1 METNKTIPFNGNS
14 NRKIELLA
22 PAGNLEKLKFAYLY
36 GADACYIGGRDYSLR
51 ANAKNFSISEIS
63 EACTYAHNLNKK
75 VYVTVNIVFH
85 NEDTLGLVDYL
96 KELSKAKVDAI
107 IVSDPFIIDIINEN
121 DIDLKVHISTQASTL
136 NYETVMF
143 WKSLGVERVVLA
155 RELSKKEI
163 KEIIDKT
170 GMEIE
175 TFVHGAM
182 CSSYSG
188 RCVLSNYFTNR
199 DANRGGCAQI
209 CRWEFPLYDSNLNEI
224 ESSTKFTASSKDLMM
239 ATYIKEMIDIGI
251 VSLKVEGRMR
261 SNYYVAT
268 VINTY
273 RSIIDDYYNNKL
285 TTKKMDYYQ
294 KVLERV
300 ANREAT
306 VQFWDKL
313 PTVEEQYYLGRNEAS
328 NQDFLAVVTDYDEKT
343 KFVTIT
349 ERNYFQTGDVVEI
362 FGPNIETFSFIMPDI
377 YDIDGNKVNVGR
389 HPEEILKFKLD
400 KKVFKNDIIRVKIG

>member
-1 METNKTIPFNGNS
+1 MHK
-14 NRKIELLA
+14 KVELLA
-22 PAGNLEKLKFAYLY
+22 PAGNLEKLKFAFLY
-36 GADACYIGGRDYSLR
+36 GADACYIGGRNYSLR
-51 ANAKNFSISEIS
+51 ANAKNFSIEEIQ
-63 EACTYAHNLNKK
+63 EAVKYAHNLNKK

-85 NEDTLGLVDYL
+85 NEDIKGIKEYL
-96 KELSKAKVDAI
+96 IALSEAKVDAI
-107 IVSDPFIIDIINEN
+107 IVSDPLIIDIINDN
-121 DIDLKVHISTQASTL
+121 NINLKVHISTQASTL
-136 NYETVMF
+136 NYEAVSF
-143 WKSLGVERVVLA
+143 WKSQGVERVVLA
-155 RELSKKEI
+155 REMSKNEI

-188 RCVLSNYFTNR
+188 RCVLSNYFTKR

-209 CRWEFPLYDSNLNEI
+209 CRWEFPLYDKNNNKI
-224 ESSTKFTASSKDLMM
+224 ESETKFTASSKDLMM
-239 ATYIKEMIDIGI
+239 LTKVKEMIEIGI

-273 RSIIDDYYNNKL
+273 RNLIDDYYENKL
-285 TTKKMDYYQ
+285 TEEKVEYYQ
-294 KVLERV
+294 KILDRV

-313 PTVEEQYYLGRNEAS
+313 PTVNEQYYLGRNEVS
-328 NQDFLAVVTDYDEKT
+328 NQDFLGIVKDYNET
-343 KFVTIT
+343 TSMVTIT
-349 ERNYFQTGDVVEI
+349 ERNYFQTGDEVEI
-362 FGPNIETFSFIMPDI
+362 FGPNIKPFSFKMPDI
-377 YDIDGNKVNVGR
+377 YNEDGEKVNIGR

-400 KKVFKNDIIRVKIG
+400 KKVYPNDMIRIKIS

>member
-1 METNKTIPFNGNS
+1 MHK
-14 NRKIELLA
+14 KVELLA
-22 PAGNLEKLKFAYLY
+22 PAGNLEKLKFAFLY
-36 GADACYIGGRDYSLR
+36 GADACYIGGRNYSLR
-51 ANAKNFSISEIS
+51 ANAKNFSIEEIQ
-63 EACTYAHNLNKK
+63 EAVKYAHNLNKK

-85 NEDTLGLVDYL
+85 NEDIKGIKEYL
-96 KELSKAKVDAI
+96 IALSEAKVDAI
-107 IVSDPFIIDIINEN
+107 IVSDPLIIDIINDN
-121 DIDLKVHISTQASTL
+121 NINLKVHISTQASTL
-136 NYETVMF
+136 NYEAVSF
-143 WKSLGVERVVLA
+143 WKSQGVERVVLA
-155 RELSKKEI
+155 REMSKNEI

-188 RCVLSNYFTNR
+188 RCVLSNYFTKR

-209 CRWEFPLYDSNLNEI
+209 CRWEFPLYDKNNNKI
-224 ESSTKFTASSKDLMM
+224 ESETKFTASSKDLMM
-239 ATYIKEMIDIGI
+239 LIKVKEMIEIGI

-273 RSIIDDYYNNKL
+273 RNLIDDYYENKL
-285 TTKKMDYYQ
+285 TEEKVEYYQ
-294 KVLERV
+294 KILDRV

-313 PTVEEQYYLGRNEAS
+313 PTVNEQYYLGRNEVS
-328 NQDFLAVVTDYDEKT
+328 NQDFLGIVKDYDET
-343 KFVTIT
+343 TSMVTIT
-349 ERNYFQTGDVVEI
+349 ERNYFQTGDEVEI
-362 FGPNIETFSFIMPDI
+362 FGPNIKPFSFKMPDI
-377 YDIDGNKVNVGR
+377 YNEDGEKVNIGR

-400 KKVFKNDIIRVKIG
+400 KKVYPNDMIRIKIS

>member
-1 METNKTIPFNGNS
+1 MHK
-14 NRKIELLA
+14 KVELLA
-22 PAGNLEKLKFAYLY
+22 PAGNLEKLKFAFLY
-36 GADACYIGGRDYSLR
+36 GADACYIGGRNYSLR
-51 ANAKNFSISEIS
+51 ANAKNFTIEEIQ
-63 EACTYAHNLNKK
+63 EAVKYAHNLNKK

-85 NEDTLGLVDYL
+85 NEDIKGIKEYL
-96 KELSKAKVDAI
+96 IALSEAKVDAI
-107 IVSDPFIIDIINEN
+107 IVSDPLIIDIINDN
-121 DIDLKVHISTQASTL
+121 NINLKVHISTQASTL
-136 NYETVMF
+136 NYEAVSF
-143 WKSLGVERVVLA
+143 WKSQGVERVVLA
-155 RELSKKEI
+155 REMSKNEI

-188 RCVLSNYFTNR
+188 RCVLSNYFTKR

-209 CRWEFPLYDSNLNEI
+209 CRWEFPLYDKNNNKI
-224 ESSTKFTASSKDLMM
+224 ESETKFTASSKDLMM
-239 ATYIKEMIDIGI
+239 LTKVKEMIEIGI

-273 RSIIDDYYNNKL
+273 RNLIDDYYENKL
-285 TTKKMDYYQ
+285 TEEKVEYYQ
-294 KVLERV
+294 KILDRV

-313 PTVEEQYYLGRNEAS
+313 PTVNEQYYLGRNEVS
-328 NQDFLAVVTDYDEKT
+328 NQDFLGIVKDYDET
-343 KFVTIT
+343 TSMVTIT
-349 ERNYFQTGDVVEI
+349 ERNYFQTGDEVEI
-362 FGPNIETFSFIMPDI
+362 FGPNIKPFSFKMPDI
-377 YDIDGNKVNVGR
+377 YNEDGEKVNIGR

-400 KKVFKNDIIRVKIG
+400 KKVYPNDMIRIKIS

>member
-1 METNKTIPFNGNS
+1 MHK
-14 NRKIELLA
+14 KVELLA
-22 PAGNLEKLKFAYLY
+22 PAGNLEKLKFAFLY
-36 GADACYIGGRDYSLR
+36 GADACYIGGRNYSLR
-51 ANAKNFSISEIS
+51 ANAKNFSIEEIQ
-63 EACTYAHNLNKK
+63 EAVKYAHNLNKK

-85 NEDTLGLVDYL
+85 NEDIKGIKEYL
-96 KELSKAKVDAI
+96 IALSEAKVDAI
-107 IVSDPFIIDIINEN
+107 IVSDPLIIDIINGN
-121 DIDLKVHISTQASTL
+121 NINLKVHISTQASTL
-136 NYETVMF
+136 NYEAVSF
-143 WKSLGVERVVLA
+143 WKSQGVERVVLA
-155 RELSKKEI
+155 REISKNEI

-188 RCVLSNYFTNR
+188 RCVLSNYFTKR

-209 CRWEFPLYDSNLNEI
+209 CRWEFPLYDKNNNKI
-224 ESSTKFTASSKDLMM
+224 ESETKFTASSKDLMM
-239 ATYIKEMIDIGI
+239 LTKVKEMIEIGI

-273 RSIIDDYYNNKL
+273 RNLIDDYYENKL
-285 TTKKMDYYQ
+285 TEEKVEYYQ
-294 KVLERV
+294 KILDRV

-313 PTVEEQYYLGRNEAS
+313 PTVNEQYYLGRNEVS
-328 NQDFLAVVTDYDEKT
+328 NQDFLGIVKDYDET
-343 KFVTIT
+343 TSMVTIT
-349 ERNYFQTGDVVEI
+349 ERNYFQTGDEVEI
-362 FGPNIETFSFIMPDI
+362 FGPNIKPFSFKMPDI
-377 YDIDGNKVNVGR
+377 YNEDGEKVNIGR

-400 KKVFKNDIIRVKIG
+400 KKVYPNDMIRIKIS

>member
-1 METNKTIPFNGNS
+1 MHK
-14 NRKIELLA
+14 KVELLA
-22 PAGNLEKLKFAYLY
+22 PAGNLEKLKFAFLY
-36 GADACYIGGRDYSLR
+36 GADACYIGGRNYSLR
-51 ANAKNFSISEIS
+51 ANAKNFSIEEIQ
-63 EACTYAHNLNKK
+63 EAVKYAHNLNKK

-85 NEDTLGLVDYL
+85 NEDIKGIKEYL
-96 KELSKAKVDAI
+96 IALSEAKVDAI
-107 IVSDPFIIDIINEN
+107 IVSDPLIIDIINDN
-121 DIDLKVHISTQASTL
+121 NINLKVHISTQASTL
-136 NYETVMF
+136 NYEAVSF
-143 WKSLGVERVVLA
+143 WKSQGVERVVLA
-155 RELSKKEI
+155 REMSKNEI

-188 RCVLSNYFTNR
+188 RCVLSNYFTKR

-209 CRWEFPLYDSNLNEI
+209 CRWEFPLYDKNNNKI
-224 ESSTKFTASSKDLMM
+224 ESETKFTASSKDLMM
-239 ATYIKEMIDIGI
+239 LTKVKEMIEIGI

-273 RSIIDDYYNNKL
+273 RNLIDDYYENKL
-285 TTKKMDYYQ
+285 TEEKVEYYQ
-294 KVLERV
+294 KILDRV

-313 PTVEEQYYLGRNEAS
+313 PTVNEQYYLGRNEVS
-328 NQDFLAVVTDYDEKT
+328 NQDFLGIVKDYDET
-343 KFVTIT
+343 TSTVTIT
-349 ERNYFQTGDVVEI
+349 ERNYFQTGDEVEI
-362 FGPNIETFSFIMPDI
+362 FGQNIKPFSFKMPDI
-377 YDIDGNKVNVGR
+377 YNEDGEKVNIGR

-400 KKVFKNDIIRVKIG
+400 KKVYPNDMIRIKIS